1 MNEFSDDIIFI
12 HRSSD
17 DTDKE
22 FHATVGHIEDILIED
37 KFLELHNDFM
47 EKHWQEFEESEENK
61 FIYTDIFKEY
71 QATIEKYIEE
81 ELGKKVKDF
90 NMLAFEEEL
99 KKRPNE
105 LDSGIF
111 DLLSTFTDF
120 IQFKMKFLD
129 YKAMKEGNTIDFSND
144 FCVSKY
150 VLIGDK

>member
-1 MNEFSDDIIFI
+1 MNEFSDDINFT

-17 DTDKE
+17 DTDQE
-22 FHATVGHIEDILIED
+22 FHSTVGHIEDILMED

-81 ELGKKVKDF
+81 ELVKKVKNF

-120 IQFKMKFLD
+120 IQFKTKFLD
-129 YKAMKEGNTIDFSND
+129 YKAVHERR
-144 FCVSKY
+144 KY
-150 VLIGDK
+150 D